1 MISDNIFGMKSAHK
15 HAPSRAHVISLCFCG
30 NIWWRVSSY
39 FSAVCLNDQQTPGNY
54 NIIIF
59 PRLHIG
65 YALASLGGNHQRVQ
79 GDRVV
84 SWDCGN
90 VCERWKKTVCVWR
103 VFRICVVACYC
114 WRLEM
119 VFLTAAMFLPFPF
132 TPIVPLFPR
141 CKLRWWLTLNESM
154 TNGQERN
161 IHCCEKINKEPL
173 EKHSENNFFFLF
185 YWP

>member
-90 VCERWKKTVCVWR
+90 VCGKMKKDCVCGGFFVSVWQLAIVEDQRWSFSQLLC
-103 VFRICVVACYC
+103 FYPSHSLLQSLCSLGAS
-114 WRLEM
+114 
-119 VFLTAAMFLPFPF
+119 FGGDLP
-132 TPIVPLFPR
+132 
-141 CKLRWWLTLNESM
+141 SM
-154 TNGQERN
+154 
-161 IHCCEKINKEPL
+161 KA
-173 EKHSENNFFFLF
+173 
-185 YWP
+185 